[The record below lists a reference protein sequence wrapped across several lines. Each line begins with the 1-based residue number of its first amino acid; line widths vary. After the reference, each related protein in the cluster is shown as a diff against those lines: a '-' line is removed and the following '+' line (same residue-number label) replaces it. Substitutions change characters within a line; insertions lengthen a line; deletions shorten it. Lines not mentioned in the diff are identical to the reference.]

1 MSMTQKTL
9 QTDWIEEFEKVDA
22 HYESFYQE
30 DVNYISFY
38 SIYIDRSNNIQT
50 IKEEKLF
57 FKQTNIITREELV
70 GILKRNSFHNKN
82 RYTVLSILKYNF
94 NLESSDV
101 EHFIKSPTSN
111 GHLSIVKNIDDI
123 KFEKTISMFQDLN
136 NIITLFYE
144 KNNDISEKVNSIQ
157 TKKIIISQS
166 RKKTLRK
173 MV

>member
-1 MSMTQKTL
+1 MTQKNL
-9 QTDWIEEFEKVDA
+9 QTDWIEEFEKIDA

-30 DVNYISFY
+30 DVNYASFY
-38 SIYIDRSNNIQT
+38 SIYIDRANNIQT
-50 IKEEKLF
+50 IKEEKVF
-57 FKQTNIITREELV
+57 FKQKNIITREELV
-70 GILKRNSFHNKN
+70 GILKKNCFHNKN

-94 NLESSDV
+94 NLQPSDV
-101 EHFIKSPTSN
+101 EHFIKSPTSHI
-111 GHLSIVKNIDDI
+111 HLSDI